1 MMYDNS
7 QVYNQ
12 TMHIAMK
19 VLETGAKLGGEIAK
33 TVLLTALEKVKE
45 TKENKTGLTILKNL
59 LKSKEELGVIKI
71 NKDNLPE
78 FKSKAKK
85 LGVTFASISSE
96 NSNEVKIMYKTRQTN
111 QVKECLMEMLEHEQ
125 ANKLDEIQEN
135 STMVNQSK
143 NNEEANKLDTI
154 QENTTYSELNNHL
167 DFPGVNDGYY
177 RQEIKNTTN
186 EESNKLSEDLKAK
199 GIENDIVVTRVN
211 DDNTFNILLRINEKE
226 KDKVKDIINGK
237 EVKLEKGKEPLD
249 KLIKKAEAIKEEK
262 RNQAIE
268 KTLEATINKI
278 GNKSIFFYICF
289 RTNFLKGFICR
300 N

>member
-278 GNKSIFFYICF
+278 KNKSKV
-289 RTNFLKGFICR
+289 KGAR
-300 N
+300 

>member
-1 MMYDNS
+1 MYMYESS
-7 QVYNQ
+7 QISNQ
-12 TMHIAMK
+12 TIHIASK
-19 VLETGAKLGGEIAK
+19 VLETGAKIGEELAK
-33 TVLLTALEKVKE
+33 AVLLTALEKVKE
-45 TKENKTGLTILKNL
+45 TKENKTGLTTLKNL

-71 NKDNLPE
+71 NKGNLQE
-78 FKSKAKK
+78 FKEKAKS
-85 LGVTFASISSE
+85 LGVAFASIGSQD
-96 NSNEVKIMYKTRQTN
+96 SNEVKIMYKTRQTN

-135 STMVNQSK
+135 NTMNYQNK
-143 NNEEANKLDTI
+143 NNESANKLDDI
-154 QENTTYSELNNHL
+154 QEKEAYDSINKHL

-211 DDNTFNILLRINEKE
+211 DDNTFNIILRVNEKE

-249 KLIKKAEAIKEEK
+249 NLINKAEKIGKEKAKSKAIKKAIVKEME
-262 RNQAIE
+262 R
-268 KTLEATINKI
+268 
-278 GNKSIFFYICF
+278 
-289 RTNFLKGFICR
+289 
-300 N
+300 

>member
-19 VLETGAKLGGEIAK
+19 VLETGAQLGGEIAK

-71 NKDNLPE
+71 NKDNLSE

-135 STMVNQSK
+135 STMVHQSK

-268 KTLEATINKI
+268 KMLETVSK
-278 GNKSIFFYICF
+278 KVSKV
-289 RTNFLKGFICR
+289 KGAR
-300 N
+300 

>member
-1 MMYDNS
+1 MMYDNA
-7 QVYNQ
+7 QVSNQ

-143 NNEEANKLDTI
+143 NNEEANKLDAI
-154 QENTTYSELNNHL
+154 QENTTYSELNNRL

-249 KLIKKAEAIKEEK
+249 KLIKKAEAVKEEK

-268 KTLEATINKI
+268 KMLEATINKI
-278 GNKSIFFYICF
+278 GNKSKV
-289 RTNFLKGFICR
+289 KGER
-300 N
+300 

>member
-249 KLIKKAEAIKEEK
+249 KLINKAEKIKEERK
-262 RNQAIE
+262 NEAIE
-268 KTLEATINKI
+268 KMLETVSKKVSKVKEA
-278 GNKSIFFYICF
+278 
-289 RTNFLKGFICR
+289 R
-300 N
+300 

>member
-1 MMYDNS
+1 MMYDSS

-249 KLIKKAEAIKEEK
+249 NLINKAEKIKEERK
-262 RNQAIE
+262 NEAIE
-268 KTLEATINKI
+268 KMLEATINKI
-278 GNKSIFFYICF
+278 KNKSKV
-289 RTNFLKGFICR
+289 KGAR
-300 N
+300 

>member
-1 MMYDNS
+1 MMYDSS

-71 NKDNLPE
+71 NKDNLSE

-143 NNEEANKLDTI
+143 NNEEKFVCSVCEKDLSI
-154 QENTTYSELNNHL
+154 QKI
-167 DFPGVNDGYY
+167 VC
-177 RQEIKNTTN
+177 
-186 EESNKLSEDLKAK
+186 LKAC
-199 GIENDIVVTRVN
+199 GHVICQHCLDIVCS
-211 DDNTFNILLRINEKE
+211 
-226 KDKVKDIINGK
+226 
-237 EVKLEKGKEPLD
+237 
-249 KLIKKAEAIKEEK
+249 KEEK
-262 RNQAIE
+262 CSLCGVKYSPSEIIRLQE
-268 KTLEATINKI
+268 SGTGFSTHNKVVT
-278 GNKSIFFYICF
+278 NSFTPFFKY
-289 RTNFLKGFICR
+289 
-300 N
+300 

>member
-71 NKDNLPE
+71 NKDNLSE

-268 KTLEATINKI
+268 KMLETVSK
-278 GNKSIFFYICF
+278 KVSKV
-289 RTNFLKGFICR
+289 KGER
-300 N
+300 

>member
-249 KLIKKAEAIKEEK
+249 KLINKAEKIKEERK
-262 RNQAIE
+262 NEAIE
-268 KTLEATINKI
+268 KMLETVSK
-278 GNKSIFFYICF
+278 KVSKV
-289 RTNFLKGFICR
+289 KGER
-300 N
+300 

>member
-19 VLETGAKLGGEIAK
+19 VLETGAQLGGEIAK

-71 NKDNLPE
+71 NKDNLSE

-135 STMVNQSK
+135 STMVHQSK

-268 KTLEATINKI
+268 KMLETVSK
-278 GNKSIFFYICF
+278 KVSKV
-289 RTNFLKGFICR
+289 KGER
-300 N
+300 

>member
-262 RNQAIE
+262 RSQAIE
-268 KTLEATINKI
+268 KMLETVSK
-278 GNKSIFFYICF
+278 KVSKV
-289 RTNFLKGFICR
+289 KGER
-300 N
+300 

>member
-135 STMVNQSK
+135 STMVHQSK

-278 GNKSIFFYICF
+278 KNKSKV
-289 RTNFLKGFICR
+289 KGAR
-300 N
+300 

>member
-167 DFPGVNDGYY
+167 DDLDSLCV
-177 RQEIKNTTN
+177 
-186 EESNKLSEDLKAK
+186 EELGEVIDM
-199 GIENDIVVTRVN
+199 I
-211 DDNTFNILLRINEKE
+211 
-226 KDKVKDIINGK
+226 KDISKAIYYCEQVHQMENPVATP
-237 EVKLEKGKEPLD
+237 VK
-249 KLIKKAEAIKEEK
+249 
-262 RNQAIE
+262 
-268 KTLEATINKI
+268 
-278 GNKSIFFYICF
+278 
-289 RTNFLKGFICR
+289 
-300 N
+300 

>member
-1 MMYDNS
+1 MMYDSS

-71 NKDNLPE
+71 NKDNLSE

-135 STMVNQSK
+135 STMVHQSK

-249 KLIKKAEAIKEEK
+249 NLINKAEKIKEERK
-262 RNQAIE
+262 NEAIE
-268 KTLEATINKI
+268 KMLETVSK
-278 GNKSIFFYICF
+278 KVSKV
-289 RTNFLKGFICR
+289 KGAR
-300 N
+300 